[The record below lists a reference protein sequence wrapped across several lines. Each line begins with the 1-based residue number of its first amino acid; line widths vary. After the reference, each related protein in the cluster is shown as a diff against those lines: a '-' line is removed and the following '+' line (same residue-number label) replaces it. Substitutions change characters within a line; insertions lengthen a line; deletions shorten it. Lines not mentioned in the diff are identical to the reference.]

1 MSDAIQSAILA
12 AFSAALERAIS
23 QAVATHVQDL
33 QTRLDDL
40 ADRTAQ
46 LEGDISHNVQ
56 VQQANIVAA
65 LAERIAK
72 LESAPTEASLSTQ
85 LTSTTAEDARLV
97 DLLDRQGWFWEKLQN
112 RIDSTVEAAMDSHL
126 EGYDHD
132 SYDSAVSAVEDV
144 DLDDVVTKDDVND
157 AVREALDGLRVTLSL

>member
-1 MSDAIQSAILA
+1 MSDAIQTAILA

-40 ADRTAQ
+40 ADRTAELESAQ
-46 LEGDISHNVQ
+46 LLVQ
-56 VQQANIVAA
+56 AAA

-72 LESAPTEASLSTQ
+72 LENNPAQGVDSEWDIGRLEQRITALESETQGENRYLNREDVASLI
-85 LTSTTAEDARLV
+85 E
-97 DLLDRQGWFWEKLQN
+97 E
-112 RIDSTVEAAMDSHL
+112 AMDAHL

-132 SYDSAVSAVEDV
+132 SYDSAVSTVEDV
-144 DLDDVVTKDDVND
+144 DFDDLVTKDDVGE
-157 AVREALDGLRVTLSL
+157 AVREALDGLSVTLSL